1 MHIMYNLYLPVEG
14 KYTKGW
20 GSSAFSGP
28 VQVAEN
34 FASMSTSAGAAII
47 ARKPA
52 AEAAEMQKRFNKQ
65 VDAQARAA
73 GATPI
78 RVSLPVKG
86 THFKLQKI
94 LALPRRQAVVRSGLQ
109 RLENRSIAS
118 SGPGYASFQW
128 LRASGSRVL

>member
-78 RVSLPVKG
+78 
-86 THFKLQKI
+86 
-94 LALPRRQAVVRSGLQ
+94 SGLQ

-118 SGPGYASFQW
+118 PGPGYASFQ
-128 LRASGSRVL
+128 LPRASGFRVLRMDLRCSEWALGCDIEPKKWPDS

>member
-78 RVSLPVKG
+78 
-86 THFKLQKI
+86 
-94 LALPRRQAVVRSGLQ
+94 
-109 RLENRSIAS
+109 
-118 SGPGYASFQW
+118 
-128 LRASGSRVL
+128 SGSKWATAAGKPLNSIPRTWICVLSVAAGIWFSCS